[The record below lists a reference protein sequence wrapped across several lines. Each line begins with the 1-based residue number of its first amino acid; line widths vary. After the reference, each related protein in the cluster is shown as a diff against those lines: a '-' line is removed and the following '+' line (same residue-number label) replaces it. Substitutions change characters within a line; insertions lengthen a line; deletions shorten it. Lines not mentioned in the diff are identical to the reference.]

1 MKFFL
6 NTVSN
11 ILRHSD
17 KLSVVVANGAVSRR
31 YRGWTLTYTSLK
43 RTTDASGADAVRARG
58 ILECI
63 EDLNL
68 CEGPPSEV

>member
-17 KLSVVVANGAVSRR
+17 KLSVVVANGAV
-31 YRGWTLTYTSLK
+31 RGWTLTYTSLK